1 MPETTYTYRGGQRV
15 PLEKQPNQFVIRALP
30 PAIATL
36 PGDAREQVSSASTRV
51 VIPPDK
57 LEPAM
62 EKARAIAPTHH
73 AYTRTDTTKEFLITD
88 RVFITFEAGTTQDA
102 IDALAGRYGLLRLE
116 TYSEHDYLFRLT
128 NQTGMNPVKLV
139 VKLTEDEPLVTRA
152 DHDLNV
158 LAQKYALELPDDPQY
173 LAQWHLHQRLDDPEV
188 DTRSSAR
195 CEEAWELLDS
205 FGSDEVVIGVTDD
218 GCKLDHRD
226 FNGVNKFAGWGY
238 LRGTRL
244 INDRAIDADPDEMYK
259 PGANHGT
266 ACAGVIAGEV
276 DGVLTVG
283 AAPGCRLF
291 PVQWESRGP
300 SLFISDSKFL
310 TVLTYLAD
318 KVDVLSN
325 SWGSTPISEWIP
337 LVAEKIAEL
346 AKTGG
351 RRGNGIL
358 FLFAAGNENC
368 PINYESDV
376 DIPHTVG
383 WNNTFTAWVG
393 VRTARTFRNNLVG
406 IPGVMHVAAL
416 ASNAQRSHYSNYGP
430 GIMLTA
436 PTSNSHSYFRMQVP
450 GLGITTTTGGE
461 DEYTERFGGTSSA
474 TPLVAGIAAL
484 AISANPALGAL
495 QLADLLRETASQELD
510 FTGYE
515 RTPPAT
521 FDEDTSWDVSPVPP
535 FDQGDFQ
542 EVDTPGLGRWSPW
555 FGYGKAD
562 AYLAVAAALADSES
576 GDQIAAA
583 AQHPQET
590 KSV

>member
-1 MPETTYTYRGGQRV
+1 MPESLYTYRGGQRV
-15 PLEKQPNQFVIRALP
+15 PLEKQPNQFVVRALP
-30 PAIATL
+30 LEIATL
-36 PGDAREQVSSASTRV
+36 PGDAKEQVSSASTRV

-57 LEPAM
+57 LDPVM
-62 EKARAIAPTHH
+62 ERARSIAPTHH
-73 AYTRTDTTKEFLITD
+73 AYTLAGTNEGFLITD
-88 RVFITFEAGTTQDA
+88 RIFITFKEGTGKDA
-102 IDALAGRYGLLRLE
+102 IDALAGKYGLLLLD
-116 TYSEHDYLFRLT
+116 TYSDRDYLFRLT

-158 LAQKYALELPDDPQY
+158 RARKYEIELPDDPQY
-173 LAQWHLHQRLDDPEV
+173 LAQWHLHQRLDNPQV
-188 DTRSSAR
+188 DVRSSSR
-195 CEEAWELLDS
+195 CEEAWELLES
-205 FGSDEVVIGVTDD
+205 FGSKEVVVGVTDD

-226 FNGVNKFAGWGY
+226 FDGGDKFAGWGY

-244 INDRAIDADPDEMYK
+244 INDREVDAEPDEMYK

-266 ACAGVIAGEV
+266 ACAGVIAGEA

-300 SLFISDSKFL
+300 SLFISDSKLL
-310 TVLTYLAD
+310 TVLNYLAD
-318 KVDVLSN
+318 KVDVISN
-325 SWGSTPISEWIP
+325 SWGITPISEWIP
-337 LVAEKIAEL
+337 LVTEKMTQLAE
-346 AKTGG
+346 TGG

-368 PINYESDV
+368 PINYESDI
-376 DIPHTVG
+376 DIPYTVG
-383 WNNTFTAWVG
+383 WNNTFTEWIG
-393 VRTARTFRNNLVG
+393 VQTARTFRDNLVG

-436 PTSNSHSYFRMQVP
+436 ATSNSHTYFRMQVP
-450 GLGITTTTGGE
+450 GLGITTATG
-461 DEYTERFGGTSSA
+461 DDSEYTQRFGGTSSA

-484 AISANPALGAL
+484 VISANPALSGL
-495 QLADLLRETASQELD
+495 QVADLLRETASQDLD

-515 RTPPAT
+515 RTPPAS
-521 FDEDTSWDVSPVPP
+521 FDPDTSWDVSPVPP

-542 EVDTPGLGRWSPW
+542 NVDTPDLGTWSPW

-562 AYLAVAAALADSES
+562 AYLAVAAALAGSES
-576 GDQIAAA
+576 ETDRIA
-583 AQHPQET
+583 QV
-590 KSV
+590 S